1 MNSDITQLKLY
12 NVIDSCSVWNILLSP
27 TIYQASID
35 AGCYYSV
42 TNYVKYECLVKRR
55 DIQRDNLAINKL
67 EREISLKRFTTCD
80 ISIEDL
86 QEMEILENRK
96 RLGKGELSSIVF
108 ARKARLAFMTD
119 DKKARKLGN
128 DVLGKEYV
136 QTTPHL
142 VGFCFYKRY
151 LLDGDFPKLIEEHN
165 ATSKGSWG
173 DLSIYFAEVYEA
185 SHRIRLMEKKD

>member
-27 TIYQASID
+27 TIYQASLQ
-35 AGCYYSV
+35 AGCDYSF

-55 DIQRDNLAINKL
+55 DNRRENTSIQKL
-67 EREISLKRFTTCD
+67 QGEISKNRFTTCD
-80 ISIEDL
+80 ISIDDL

-108 ARKARLAFMTD
+108 AKKAKLAFMTD

-128 DVLGKEYV
+128 EVLGIDYV

-142 VGFCFYKRY
+142 VGFCFYKRI
-151 LLDGDFPKLIEEHN
+151 LLDGDFEILIKEH
-165 ATSKGSWG
+165 TSTLRGSWG
-173 DLSIYFAEVYEA
+173 DLTQFFKLAYEQ
-185 SHRIRLMEKKD
+185 SLQIHLMQRKF